1 MEIQG
6 QLIKIFEPVTGTG
19 RTGQQWKRQD
29 LLIEVQGQFPKK
41 ICFSVN
47 SDKTPI
53 DSLKIGDMITVSI
66 NIESREYNGRWFTD
80 IRAWKIDIGAAA
92 QANPTEV
99 QGTIIE
105 TLQPMSGTSKAGK
118 TWKRQDYVLETQD
131 QFPRKV
137 CFSVWA
143 DRINPSNLQ
152 NGNFVTVTVD
162 IESREGSNGGWFTS
176 VQAWKAIQGAAPSA
190 NTAKNNTYGVESQ
203 NPDITAISPD
213 QIKAQDDGE
222 DLPF

>member
-6 QLIKIFEPVTGTG
+6 QLIKIFDPITGEG
-19 RTGQQWKRQD
+19 RNGQWKRQD

-41 ICFSVN
+41 VCFSVN

-53 DSLKIGDMITVSI
+53 DSLKVGDMVTVSI

-92 QANPTEV
+92 QVNPSEI
-99 QGTIIE
+99 QGTIIQA
-105 TLQPMSGTSKAGK
+105 LPPMSGTSKTGK

-143 DRINPSNLQ
+143 DRINPSILQ
-152 NGNFVTVTVD
+152 NGTFVTVSVD
-162 IESREGSNGGWFTS
+162 VESREGSNGGWFTG
-176 VQAWKAIQGAAPSA
+176 VQAWKAIQGTAAQMNVP
-190 NTAKNNTYGVESQ
+190 TNNTYGVELQ
-203 NPDITAISPD
+203 NADVSAISPD
-213 QIKAQDDGE
+213 QIKAQEDGE

>member
-6 QLIKIFEPVTGTG
+6 QLIKIFKPVTGEG
-19 RTGQQWKRQD
+19 RNGQWKRQD
-29 LLIEVQGQFPKK
+29 LLIEIQGQFPKK

-53 DSLKIGDMITVSI
+53 NSFKVGDFVTVSI
-66 NIESREYNGRWFTD
+66 NVESREHNGRWFTD
-80 IRAWKIDIGAAA
+80 IRAWKIDISGAAG
-92 QANPTEV
+92 QASPTEI
-99 QGTIIE
+99 QGTIIQ
-105 TLQPMSGTSKAGK
+105 TLPPMSGTSKTGK

-137 CFSVWA
+137 CFSVWG
-143 DRINPSNLQ
+143 DRINPSTLQ
-152 NGNFVTVTVD
+152 NGTVVTVTVD

-176 VQAWKAIQGAAPSA
+176 VQAWKSIQGAATSTNIPTNSG
-190 NTAKNNTYGVESQ
+190 YGIESQ
-203 NPDITAISPD
+203 KSDVTAISAD
-213 QIKAQDDGE
+213 QIKSQSDGE